1 MVEEEKVE
9 KVEDVE
15 GGGNCDFYLS
25 LL

>member
-9 KVEDVE
+9 KVEEVE